1 MSQTVPNAPNAGQ
14 RQEHREE
21 WQVVGNQL
29 LATVERLLH
38 IQR

>member
-1 MSQTVPNAPNAGQ
+1 MSQTVPNAGQ